1 MDINVPGVQELL
13 KNPMLLPGVGLWAGG
28 MLTFI
33 MKDIPS
39 RIYEFIR
46 HHTMTSISMPNTQ
59 DSFYAMAEW
68 IEASKYSKKFRSL
81 RVTRGKVAV
90 GLGQHFFIY
99 KRRLCWL
106 SREKSESKDYEQRE
120 EITITFFGRDQQLL
134 RDLLAEATKS
144 QDSTKTKIY
153 TPNHGEWYKASE
165 QERRSLSSVLLT
177 DENRKALT
185 EHLHNYANQKEWYNK
200 HGVPYRTGIC
210 LSGPPG
216 TGKTSLVR
224 AICAEYKLKLCTM
237 DLSAV
242 SNGSMQDLMNWL
254 EPDSLLLI
262 EDIDTVSAT
271 GDRDKKDEDGKIIAI
286 EQLTLGGILN
296 AIDGVVGSDG
306 RIVVVTTNK
315 LDKLDPALLRPGR
328 IDLSLELSYL
338 TPTMF
343 LQAMKNFFPNFVV
356 PAGVEW
362 PNHMTPATLQ
372 QIVLGH
378 KTDPI
383 KVLEAI
389 QQFETIE
396 QLQLKK
402 AS

>member
-1 MDINVPGVQELL
+1 MDINIPGVQELL

-28 MLTFI
+28 MLTFL
-33 MKDIPS
+33 MKDVPS
-39 RIYEFIR
+39 RIYDFIR
-46 HHTMTSISMPNTQ
+46 RHSMTSISMSSSQ
-59 DSFYAMAEW
+59 DGFYAMVEW
-68 IEASKYSKKFRSL
+68 IEASKFSKKFRSL
-81 RVTRGKVAV
+81 RVYKGKVSV

-99 KRRLCWL
+99 KRHLCWL
-106 SREKSESKDYEQRE
+106 SREKVDNKQYEIE
-120 EITITFFGRDQQLL
+120 EIHITFLGRNQQLL
-134 RDLLAEATKS
+134 RDLLSEAIKA

-153 TPNHGEWYKASE
+153 SPSHDDWYKVSE
-165 QERRSLSSVLLT
+165 QERRPLSSVLLT
-177 DENRKALT
+177 DENRNALVN
-185 EHLHNYANQKEWYNK
+185 HLKNYSNQREWYNK
-200 HGVPYRTGIC
+200 HGIPYRTGIC

-224 AICAEYKLKLCTM
+224 AICAEYELKLCTM

-242 SNGSMQDLMNWL
+242 SNGSMNYLMSSL
-254 EPDSLLLI
+254 EEKSLLLI

-271 GDRDKKDEDGKIIAI
+271 EDRDKKVEEGKIIAV

-306 RIVVVTTNK
+306 RIIVVTTNK

-338 TPTMF
+338 TLPMF
-343 LQAMKNFFPNFVV
+343 IQAMKNFFPDFTI
-356 PAGVEW
+356 PSGVEW
-362 PNHMTPATLQ
+362 PRHMTPAVLQ

-383 KVLEAI
+383 KVLEVV